1 MSQGAIGVAR
11 WGGIRAGQ
19 GAKVKRPARPVTPG
33 SGRRASPGGAPRDWQ
48 RGFRRPEEE
57 HRRPQSADE
66 RLKKFGGPQTG
77 RPGVTGS
84 LPPGSHSGHR
94 GAEHPSNAGVAVSPG
109 AGRTVGGYPA
119 ERQGRGEVSGPGRGN
134 VGASGPPERL
144 AGQRRSAEPSAP
156 DQSGRVDRD
165 VPHPARNMPV
175 TSATGPDDE
184 TVPLPVILGDA
195 PGVHTA
201 GSDWDAVAP
210 VRLARRRPDGPSHRG
225 RGTRPPLD
233 QLKALYRTAEAI
245 GEEALT
251 RHFDQLSQRQRN
263 LIHEYFEQAGP
274 GAHQWR
280 PGHSRC

>member
-19 GAKVKRPARPVTPG
+19 GAAVNCPTRPVTPG
-33 SGRRASPGGAPRDWQ
+33 SGRRASPGGAPRDRQ
-48 RGFRRPEEE
+48 RGFRWPEEE
-57 HRRPQSADE
+57 HRRSQSAE
-66 RLKKFGGPQTG
+66 ESLFGGPQTE

-84 LPPGSHSGHR
+84 LPPSSHSGHR
-94 GAEHPSNAGVAVSPG
+94 GAEHPSNAGVVVSPG
-109 AGRTVGGYPA
+109 AGQTVGGYPA
-119 ERQGRGEVSGPGRGN
+119 ERHGRVEVSGPGRGN

-144 AGQRRSAEPSAP
+144 AGQRRSAEPPAP

-165 VPHPARNMPV
+165 VPHPARGMPV

-184 TVPLPVILGDA
+184 TVPLPVIWGDA
-195 PGVHTA
+195 PGVHIA

-210 VRLARRRPDGPSHRG
+210 VRLARRRPDGPGQRG

-251 RHFDQLSQRQRN
+251 RHFDQLSQRQRG
-263 LIHEYFEQAGP
+263 LIREYFEQAASSKTTGP
-274 GAHQWR
+274 R
-280 PGHSRC
+280 S

>member
-1 MSQGAIGVAR
+1 MGWDPR
-11 WGGIRAGQ
+11 RAG
-19 GAKVKRPARPVTPG
+19 
-33 SGRRASPGGAPRDWQ
+33 RRGQ
-48 RGFRRPEEE
+48 RGFRWPGEE
-57 HRRPQSADE
+57 HRRSQSAE
-66 RLKKFGGPQTG
+66 EWLTAFGGPQTE
-77 RPGVTGS
+77 RPAVTGS

-94 GAEHPSNAGVAVSPG
+94 GAEQPSNAGVAASPA
-109 AGRTVGGYPA
+109 AGRQDAAGAAESAHPA
-119 ERQGRGEVSGPGRGN
+119 TAGVRARESRM
-134 VGASGPPERL
+134 PPLNR
-144 AGQRRSAEPSAP
+144 PSAAARPPGP

-165 VPHPARNMPV
+165 VPHPARSMPV
-175 TSATGPDDE
+175 TSATGPDDKAG
-184 TVPLPVILGDA
+184 PLPVILGDA

-201 GSDWDAVAP
+201 GNDWDAVAP
-210 VRLARRRPDGPSHRG
+210 VRPARRRPDGPGYCG

-280 PGHSRC
+280 PGIRDPDPTPRASPRSTP